1 MATRGSFKFKL
12 ETTSCRKNQQIC
24 TTSCPKNQQITRK
37 QEIEEEKTDYSRK
50 LHKKV
55 KYFEQNFIT
64 HTNNQM
70 INSTTL
76 YILFV

>member
-12 ETTSCRKNQQIC
+12 E

-50 LHKKV
+50 LQKKV
-55 KYFEQNFIT
+55 KYFEQSFICV
-64 HTNNQM
+64 
-70 INSTTL
+70 INW
-76 YILFV
+76 IDNP